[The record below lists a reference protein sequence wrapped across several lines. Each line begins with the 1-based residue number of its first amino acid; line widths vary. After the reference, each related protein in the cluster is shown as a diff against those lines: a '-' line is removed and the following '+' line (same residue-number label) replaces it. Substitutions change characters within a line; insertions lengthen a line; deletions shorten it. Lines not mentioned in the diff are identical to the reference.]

1 MNFST
6 LTFRTVVLSA
16 AVFLLSFQV
25 AGAANP
31 EPLWG
36 QAYSPNIGWINFYC
50 DGSGNTQP
58 LYIRDNFPDKG
69 AVSMPDSCD
78 TVAYGVTFDPDSL
91 MLSGT
96 AYSSSYGW
104 FDLDGLTFDAGQK
117 ELHTTTDG
125 AAIPGYNFG
134 TTYFEKDNP
143 NEYNPGVA
151 YSDTDGWLCGFAYS
165 ETVGFISFC
174 DPVSKAGTAPVSGYD
189 WDTYTVYLGI
199 GIDTD
204 APTLTTPSQ
213 VLAATD
219 NYTETLWFIDSG
231 FTGNDSDI
239 VSVVVTIRDSNEA
252 NQVYT
257 ANYFD
262 PIGNRASVDISG
274 HDFSSADNYDL
285 SFIAC
290 DAESNCT
297 DPAVPGEGLFIDFF
311 QVVAATPD
319 WSGQSYFEF
328 GSPTRVAD
336 AQESHL
342 VRTVLV
348 DQYGN
353 PVISVAGIKEVKVDF
368 SFDNTTKLD
377 QTAGTGDSAIFES
390 SEFAFS
396 QEGGS
401 STGFF
406 TEAIDGDGIF
416 TTTVKSYAPTSSG
429 YLPIS
434 ADGFDLNFKEIDY
447 EVTPLDGYNNV
458 GESSG
463 TVASTDPNRI
473 FAFQPALA
481 PTPEALNFK
490 SGSYVNEASAVNNI
504 TVNAPK
510 RFNIKLVNSSLV
522 VDAENPELGLIMDSS
537 DPAVVWQ
544 SASAENPAEE
554 SWNLDTEQDDGF
566 NGSWNDL
573 TNVVDKVRSSE
584 ETTIR
589 MRAIPELTAGTTAA
603 ENFDSLLQTYVSYDV
618 GGKSVRHK
626 GAQLETVAENITLFN
641 PGIEIV
647 GSVRSGSGVST
658 KQTGAALNQSLGD
671 FVQNELSS
679 SIDRNVV
686 SFIADPNIVGCSAA
700 DMQITGSSG
709 ASFETLNI
717 ASCSFRQ
724 DSILYLEG
732 DLTINLNGDPLP
744 TGKHTILVH
753 GGDLYIQGDLA
764 YSASGD
770 SLGVIVLQDSGGAG
784 GNVYVY
790 PNPTD
795 LVGAFYAEG
804 GVISVNVQ
812 GFPGED
818 LSASCN
824 GSSGFCDR
832 SYELRNQLYWKGLLA
847 TSNTIGGSDRN
858 PAECPGGLICPR
870 DEARS
875 YDFAYLRTFH
885 ADSSGNTASNVVSS
899 AALIIEY
906 DSRIQTNPPP
916 LFGSTAASSSSGEVG
931 Y

>member
-1 MNFST
+1 MNFSS
-6 LTFRTVVLSA
+6 LTFRTIVLSA
-16 AVFLLSFQV
+16 IAFLLSFQV
-25 AGAANP
+25 AGAATP
-31 EPLWG
+31 ELIWG

-58 LYIRDNFPDKG
+58 LYVRDNLPDKG
-69 AVSMPDSCD
+69 AASMPDSCD
-78 TVAYGVTFDPDSL
+78 TLDYGVTLDPDTL
-91 MLSGT
+91 TLSGA
-96 AYSSSYGW
+96 AYSSGYGW
-104 FDLDGLTFDAGQK
+104 FDLDGLTFDAEEK
-117 ELHTTTDG
+117 KLHTSTDG
-125 AAIPGYNFG
+125 AAISDYNFG
-134 TTYFEKDNP
+134 TTYFEEGSP
-143 NEYNPGVA
+143 NEYNPGVE
-151 YSDTDGWLCGFAYS
+151 YNDTDGWLCGFAYS
-165 ETVGFISFC
+165 EIVGFISFC
-174 DPVSKAGTAPVSGYD
+174 DPASKAGTAPVPGYD
-189 WDTYTVYLGI
+189 WDTYAVYLGI
-199 GIDTD
+199 GIDVE

-213 VLAATD
+213 VFAATD
-219 NYTETLWFIDSG
+219 NYTETLWFVDSA
-231 FTGNDSDI
+231 FTGSNSDV
-239 VSVVVTIRDSNEA
+239 VSVVVTIQDSA
-252 NQVYT
+252 GIDQVYT
-257 ANYFD
+257 ASYFD
-262 PIGNRASVDISG
+262 PDTNRASVDIAG

-297 DPAVPGEGLFIDFF
+297 DPAVPGEGLFIEFF
-311 QVVAATPD
+311 QVVAAAPD
-319 WSGQSYFEF
+319 WSGQSFFEF
-328 GSPTRVAD
+328 GSPTKTAD
-336 AQESHL
+336 AQENHL
-342 VRTVLV
+342 VRTVLI

-353 PVISVAGIKEVKVDF
+353 PVISVNGIKEVKADF

-377 QTAGTGDSAIFES
+377 QVTSTGDSAIFES
-390 SEFAFS
+390 SEFTFF
-396 QEGGS
+396 QEGGT
-401 STGFF
+401 STGFLA
-406 TEAIDGDGIF
+406 EAVDGDGIF
-416 TTTVKSYAPTSSG
+416 TVTVKSYAPTSSG
-429 YLPIS
+429 YAPIS
-434 ADGFDLNFKEIDY
+434 ADGFDLNFKELDY

-473 FAFQPALA
+473 FAFQPTLA

-490 SGSYVNEASAVNNI
+490 SGSYVNEASAASNI

-510 RFNIKLVNSSLV
+510 RFNIKFVNSSLGI
-522 VDAENPELGLIMDSS
+522 DAENPELGLIMDSS

-544 SASAENPAEE
+544 SAFSENPAEA
-554 SWNLDTEQDDGF
+554 SWVLDTEQDDGF
-566 NGSWNDL
+566 DQDWNDL
-573 TNVVDKVRSSE
+573 TSIVDKVRSSE
-584 ETTIR
+584 EATIR

-603 ENFDSLLQTYVSYDV
+603 ENFNSLLQTYVSYDV

-626 GAQLETVAENITLFN
+626 GAQLEAVAENVVLFN

-647 GSVRSGSGVST
+647 GSVQSGGGVST

-671 FVQNELSS
+671 FVQSELSS

-686 SFIADPNIVGCSAA
+686 AFTADPNIVGCSAA

-709 ASFETLNI
+709 ADFKTLNI

-744 TGKHTILVH
+744 TGEHTILIY
-753 GGDLYIQGDLA
+753 GGDLYIQSDLT
-764 YSASGD
+764 YGTGGNP
-770 SLGVIVLQDSGGAG
+770 LGVIVLQDSNGVG

-790 PNPTD
+790 PDPTD

-804 GVISVNVQ
+804 GVVSVNLQ
-812 GFPGED
+812 GQPGED
-818 LSASCN
+818 LSASCD

-847 TSNTIGGSDRN
+847 TDNTIGGSDRN
-858 PAECPGGLICPR
+858 PAECPGGATCPR

-885 ADSSGNTASNVVSS
+885 ADSSGSIASGVVSS

-906 DSRIQTNPPP
+906 DSRIQTSPPP
-916 LFGSTAASSSSGEVG
+916 LFGLTGGGTSSGEVG